1 MAMAGDFAG
10 RAVVVT
16 GGTGALGSAVLDRL
30 LDEGA
35 ICHVP
40 TSRNGAPKGFAF
52 ARHGRVTLSANVD
65 LGDAASVEAF
75 YATIPDLWASIHV
88 AGGFAMSPVG
98 EAVGDAFAEMID
110 ANARTTFLCCHA
122 AARAMLASGTAGR
135 IVNVAARPGLDPRKG
150 AGMSAYAAS
159 KAAVAAITVALA
171 EELKGGGILVNAVA
185 PSTLDTAATR
195 KAMPK
200 ADFSKWVS
208 IDAAAAAIVHLA
220 SPENATI
227 SGALVPIYGRA

>member
-1 MAMAGDFAG
+1 MTGAFAG

-40 TSRNGAPKGFAF
+40 TGHASTPKGFAF
-52 ARHGRVTLSANVD
+52 ARHGRVELATKVD
-65 LGDAASVEAF
+65 LDDATSVEAF
-75 YATIPDLWASIHV
+75 YATIPDLWASIHC
-88 AGGFAMSPVG
+88 AGAFAMSPVG
-98 EAVGDAFAEMID
+98 EGTADAFAEMMD
-110 ANARTTFLCCHA
+110 ANARTAFLCCHA
-122 AARAMLASGTAGR
+122 AARAMIASGAAGR

-171 EELKGGGILVNAVA
+171 EELKGDGILVNAVA
-185 PSTLDTAATR
+185 PSTLDTPANR
-195 KAMPK
+195 KVMPK

-208 IDAAAAAIVHLA
+208 LQAAAEAIVHLA
-220 SPENATI
+220 SPNNVTV
-227 SGALVPIYGRA
+227 SGALLPIYGRA